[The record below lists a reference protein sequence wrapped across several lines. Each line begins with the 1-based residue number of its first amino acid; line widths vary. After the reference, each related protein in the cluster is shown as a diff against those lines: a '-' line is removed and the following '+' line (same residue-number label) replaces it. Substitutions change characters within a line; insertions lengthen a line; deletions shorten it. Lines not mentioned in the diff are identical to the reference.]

1 MTTEEELRLWVAIW
15 KQVAEEE
22 AMTRAFREDEIVDM
36 QISFQRMHRR
46 AQKAEAKLIKLAKGS
61 ALPAINP
68 ADIRKAVEDM
78 KKIGDRMAAS
88 IEGNYYLPN
97 VAKSWRTACATL
109 VQLGETK

>member
-22 AMTRAFREDEIVDM
+22 AMTRAVREDEIVDM

-61 ALPAINP
+61 VLI
-68 ADIRKAVEDM
+68 
-78 KKIGDRMAAS
+78 
-88 IEGNYYLPN
+88 
-97 VAKSWRTACATL
+97 
-109 VQLGETK
+109 GETK